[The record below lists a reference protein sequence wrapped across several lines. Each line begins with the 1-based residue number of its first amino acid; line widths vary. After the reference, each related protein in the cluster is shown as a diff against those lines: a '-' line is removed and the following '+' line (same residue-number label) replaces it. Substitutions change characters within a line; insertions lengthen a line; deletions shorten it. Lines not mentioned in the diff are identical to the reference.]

1 VLAAV
6 KAASAIHDHAL
17 SLIPRLLIQVLA
29 IPARNMNATGKTQH
43 PLARMALSLGQEEL
57 ASVAGQ
63 TLRLS
68 ASIRTS
74 F

>member
-1 VLAAV
+1 MLAAI
-6 KAASAIHDHAL
+6 KAASAIHDHTR
-17 SLIPRLLIQVLA
+17 SLIPRLLTQVLT
-29 IPARNMNATGKTQH
+29 IPVRNMNATGKTQH
-43 PLARMALSLGQEEL
+43 PPARMALSLGQEQL

-68 ASIRTS
+68 PSIRTS